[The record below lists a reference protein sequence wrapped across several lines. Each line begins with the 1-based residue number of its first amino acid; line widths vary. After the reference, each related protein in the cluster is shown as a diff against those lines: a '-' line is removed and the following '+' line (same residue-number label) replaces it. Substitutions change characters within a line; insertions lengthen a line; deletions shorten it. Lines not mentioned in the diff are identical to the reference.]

1 MRIDLGFKRIA
12 TEEAFATKDLIRAY
26 RELLARKGSSDIG
39 FNSLMGYYLENP
51 SERTRAVSER
61 LQNLGSRRL
70 GDMDATGI
78 DCWAGFESPTA
89 VEGLEL
95 VDLPEIAEAVA
106 VQHFGGP
113 AGIPDAWQ
121 AVFAWLDAN
130 GAIPSAP
137 GREVY
142 LSSDPG
148 DEDAWVTEVQQPF
161 VRR

>member
-1 MRIDLGFKRIA
+1 MNLSEPVVRALPGTRIA
-12 TEEAFATKDLIRAY
+12 AVAFRAAGQPDVAG
-26 RELLARKGSSDIG
+26 RVGPAFDQAWDAMQAAGAEPGLAIAW
-39 FNSLMGYYLENP
+39 Y
-51 SERTRAVSER
+51 A
-61 LQNLGSRRL
+61 
-70 GDMDATGI
+70 MDATGI

-89 VEGLEL
+89 VAGLEL

-148 DEDAWVTEVQQPF
+148 DEDSWVTEVQQPF